1 MNPSPAKQGARR
13 DNYYS
18 SFAQTSQDPEEEAD
32 IFGIASLHSM
42 TVTEWVLF
50 YDDVPSLKLWQA
62 VKQWVPD
69 VNS

>member
-42 TVTEWVLF
+42 TVTECVLF
-50 YDDVPSLKLWQA
+50 YDDV
-62 VKQWVPD
+62 
-69 VNS
+69 